1 MRVLSSGFGAVEE
14 GELLGPCSVH
24 KYLKVG
30 GLRLGLALD
39 SPDWLDLYGKDER
52 DKPAMG
58 SFVTLLL
65 ASLNGQEQAS
75 ATR

>member
-1 MRVLSSGFGAVEE
+1 MEE
-14 GELLGPCSVH
+14 GQLLGPYSVH

-30 GLRLGLALD
+30 GLRLGLILD
-39 SPDWLDLYGKDER
+39 SPDWLDLYARDER
-52 DKPAMG
+52 DKPAMD

-65 ASLNGQEQAS
+65 DSLNGHEHAS